1 MIIKYTIISL
11 FILCLYGCVGGTE
24 EHDDFLH
31 LRLKDDPSSLDPAHI
46 VDVPGGALA
55 AKIYNGLVRFDRDA
69 KIIPDLASRWDITE
83 DGRTYRFHLREGV
96 KFTNGREVTAEDVVY
111 SLRRILDPK
120 INSPRSWLFEM
131 VKGAGAF
138 MRGDSNELVG
148 IRTAGDGVVE
158 IELEAHSGLF
168 LNFLAMPNGSIIP
181 REEVERAEP
190 SFSDHPIGTGPF
202 KVEEWRHNNRIIL
215 SANQDYFLGVPRLS
229 GIEYRIIPE
238 TLTAAVEFEQGNL
251 DIMDVPRA
259 EYKKYTTELP
269 WKDQILSRVGLNSYY
284 LGFNCQ
290 KPPFN
295 NKLLRQAFNY
305 AIDREKI
312 IDILLEGRAIQASGP
327 VPPELLPDTVGGYEY
342 NPEKSK
348 ELLTQ
353 AGVKLPLRVIFIFK
367 ADREVLSV
375 AEVIQDY
382 LKKVGVELILVQ
394 REWSSFKEM
403 VNKGEFD
410 IFYLSW
416 WGDYPDAENFLY
428 PTFYSGNIGPGGNR
442 SRFRD
447 REVDRLLREASEEAD
462 QETRLKLLSETEAR
476 VVDLAPWVFL
486 WHKKEVMV
494 CQPRVKNY
502 RIPLIYNGDKFDEIE
517 IIISP
522 KK

>member
-1 MIIKYTIISL
+1 MKNFAIIPLLIL
-11 FILCLYGCVGGTE
+11 FISGCGGGTE
-24 EHDDFLH
+24 EHDNFLH

-83 DGRTYRFHLREGV
+83 DGRIYRFHLREGV
-96 KFTNGREVTAEDVVY
+96 KFTNGRKVAAEDVVY
-111 SLRRILDPK
+111 SLRRILDPE
-120 INSPRSWLFEM
+120 INSPRSWLLES

-138 MRGDSNELVG
+138 LRGESDELPG
-148 IRTAGDGVVE
+148 IRTSGDRVVE
-158 IELEAHSGLF
+158 IELESPSGLF
-168 LNFLAMPNGSIIP
+168 LNFLAMPNASIIP

-202 KVEEWRHNNRIIL
+202 KLEEWKHNNRIIL
-215 SANQDYFLGVPRLS
+215 SANRDYFLGSPRLS

-238 TLTAAVEFEQGNL
+238 MLTAAVEFEQGNL

-259 EYKKYTTELP
+259 EYEKYTTELP

-295 NKLLRQAFNY
+295 NQLLRKAFNY

-312 IDILLEGRAIQASGP
+312 IDILLEGRAIPASGP
-327 VPPELLPDTVGGYEY
+327 VPPELLPGIIAGGYEY
-342 NPEKSK
+342 NPERAK

-353 AGVKLPLRVIFIFK
+353 AGVKLPLKVIFLFK

-382 LKKVGVELILVQ
+382 LKKVGIELVLVQ
-394 REWSSFKEM
+394 REWSSFKEL

-442 SRFRD
+442 SRFSD
-447 REVDRLLREASEEAD
+447 PEVDRLLDEASEETD
-462 QETRLKLLSETEAR
+462 QEARLKLLSATEAR

-494 CQPRVKNY
+494 RRTRVKNY

-517 IIISP
+517 IIFP
-522 KK
+522 LEK